1 MTRIYVDNIKHLE
14 IFSKKNKTKR
24 IFHRTEE
31 HIDSLLFMYVNSK
44 GKQGETFYVSESVA
58 EEVVNEAIADTKNY
72 SITIKFQ

>member
-1 MTRIYVDNIKHLE
+1 
-14 IFSKKNKTKR
+14 
-24 IFHRTEE
+24 
-31 HIDSLLFMYVNSK
+31 MYVNSK